1 MNTEDLNSL
10 LDVAL
15 SLGCD
20 ALEKEDFCY
29 PFAIT
34 LQHDGSVQ
42 RSGELTDEEKS
53 MDPEKL
59 IEQIT
64 ATLAAGARQKL
75 HKGTAL
81 GMDVKVKRF
90 ESEGFVKAL
99 EVVIEHEEGFGF
111 DCFLP
116 YKKENGKYIYGSIF
130 SNSVPA
136 KSYLS

>member
-1 MNTEDLNSL
+1 MNSKSEDLNSL

-20 ALEKEDFCY
+20 ALEKEDFLS
-29 PFAIT
+29 FAIT

-64 ATLAAGARQKL
+64 ATLAAGADKNFTKESLLGWMLKL
-75 HKGTAL
+75 RDL
-81 GMDVKVKRF
+81 NLKVLLKLL
-90 ESEGFVKAL
+90 KL
-99 EVVIEHEEGFGF
+99 
-111 DCFLP
+111 L
-116 YKKENGKYIYGSIF
+116 
-130 SNSVPA
+130 
-136 KSYLS
+136 